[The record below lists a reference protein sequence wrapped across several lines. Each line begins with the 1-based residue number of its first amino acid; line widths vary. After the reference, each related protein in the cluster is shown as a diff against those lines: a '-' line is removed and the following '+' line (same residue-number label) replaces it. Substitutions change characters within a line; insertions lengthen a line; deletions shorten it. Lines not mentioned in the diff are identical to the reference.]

1 MFRSLFQLI
10 FEAVASKRFIYSFC
24 CFFIFAQSFFAQ
36 EKITVLKQKRI
47 LFILDA
53 SGSMNEKW
61 NGLKKWNIAVSNLSS
76 LIDSFTRQ
84 NKDVEIGIRLLGHQF
99 SKELNICT
107 DSKLELPFAK
117 SYTKKDVEMQIGK
130 YTPKGNTPLAY
141 ALEQAEKDFQNVE
154 QYENTIIL
162 ITDGVENC
170 FGMPCEV
177 AQKLTSKRIVIS
189 PYIIGLG
196 IDTSSFYKLECIG
209 KFVDVRDKDA
219 FSKVVKSI
227 LTEVSLRTT
236 LDIRFFNT
244 SKQQIYNIPF
254 SLYDKRS
261 GLDIYNFI
269 KTQSPRT
276 DTIHVNSQ
284 YRYRLEVHTLPEY
297 IVEDLNIVSG
307 KHNVIDIP
315 LNIANFEI
323 VNIDKSYSNL
333 FVIKSDSNS
342 LNHFWDGN
350 LKPNYQ
356 KQSSLKSYVLSVPYL
371 FKDSLSISE
380 EAPVLFHQP
389 SKSTLLLKL
398 ASSNLQVSLLDEQY
412 QWIMDILYTEMPQ
425 KIDLIT
431 GNYILVFKEKDKKL
445 SKTKQHLLFL
455 KENQIYNYLI
465 Q

>member
-1 MFRSLFQLI
+1 MILINFLFDKIALKRLLI
-10 FEAVASKRFIYSFC
+10 VFLIVVAYSNCLF
-24 CFFIFAQSFFAQ
+24 SQ
-36 EKITVLKQKRI
+36 EKVTVLKQKRV

-107 DSKLELPFAK
+107 DTRLELPFAK
-117 SYTKKDVEMQIGK
+117 SHTKKDVEMQIGK

-141 ALEQAEKDFQNVE
+141 ALEQAEKDFQNAE
-154 QYENTIIL
+154 SYENTIVL
-162 ITDGVENC
+162 ITDGIENC

-244 SKQQIYNIPF
+244 TNQQIFNIPF
-254 SLYDKRS
+254 TLYDKRS
-261 GLDIYNFI
+261 GLDIYSFI

-284 YRYRLEVHTLPEY
+284 YKYRLEVHTLPEY
-297 IVEDLNIVSG
+297 VIEELNIIPG

-315 LNIANFEI
+315 LNISNFEI
-323 VNIDKSYSNL
+323 INFDKSYSNL
-333 FVIKSDSNS
+333 FVVKSDSLS

-356 KQSSLKSYVLSVPYL
+356 KQSQMKRYVLSIPYL
-371 FKDSLSISE
+371 YKDSVSIAE
-380 EAPVLFHQP
+380 ESPVLFSQP
-389 SKSTLLLKL
+389 QKSTLQVKL

-412 QWIMDILYTEMPQ
+412 RWIMDIMYSEMPQ

-445 SKTKQHLLFL
+445 NRTKQHLLFL
-455 KENQIYNYLI
+455 KENQTYNYLI

>member
-1 MFRSLFQLI
+1 MILINFLFDKIALKRLLTGFLI
-10 FEAVASKRFIYSFC
+10 VVAFSNYLS
-24 CFFIFAQSFFAQ
+24 AQ
-36 EKITVLKQKRI
+36 EKVTVLKQKRI

-76 LIDSFTRQ
+76 LIDSFTKQ

-107 DSKLELPFAK
+107 DTRLELPFAK
-117 SYTKKDVEMQIGK
+117 SHTKKDVEMQIGK
-130 YTPKGNTPLAY
+130 YSPKGNTPLAY

-244 SKQQIYNIPF
+244 SKQQIFNIPF

-276 DTIHVNSQ
+276 DTLHVNSQ

-297 IVEDLNIVSG
+297 VVEDLNIIPG

-323 VNIDKSYSNL
+323 LNLDKSYSNL
-333 FVIKSDSNS
+333 FIIKSDSAI
-342 LNHFWDGN
+342 LNHEWDGN
-350 LKPNYQ
+350 QKPNYLA
-356 KQSSLKSYVLSVPYL
+356 QSSLKRYILSIPYL
-371 FKDSLSISE
+371 FK
-380 EAPVLFHQP
+380 EALALDDLHPAIFQQP
-389 SKSTLLLKL
+389 TKSTLQVKL
-398 ASSNLQVSLLDEQY
+398 SSPQLQVTLLDESY
-412 QWIMDILYTEMPQ
+412 RWIMDLEYTDMPQ
-425 KIDLIT
+425 KIDLIA

-445 SKTKQHLLFL
+445 NKTKQHLLFL
-455 KENQIYNYLI
+455 KENQTYNYLI